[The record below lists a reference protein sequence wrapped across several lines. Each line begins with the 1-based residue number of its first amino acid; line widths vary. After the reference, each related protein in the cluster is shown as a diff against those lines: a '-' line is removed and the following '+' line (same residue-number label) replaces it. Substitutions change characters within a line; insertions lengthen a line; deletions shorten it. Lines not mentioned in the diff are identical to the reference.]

1 MSERLRSIGIAREC
15 ARSIRSASGGGAH
28 RIVQHIV
35 TAEIVQTSAV
45 VAAVQEQRTASAE
58 AVRQLFA
65 RAYRASSHLDCFSEK
80 AAHRR
85 GRRSPRRLGDHRSRC
100 SDAPAGCVCS
110 ATKIRLCV
118 HEHDQLRGDAFAR
131 GCSHGSA
138 AHLVGSGRGPVTEL
152 GVGLAGGVGSGP
164 KPKCVSLT
172 SRIRGCVNAFDS
184 YQQGHRHQLLRFA
197 SGDRSAM
204 LQNDLTA

>member
-1 MSERLRSIGIAREC
+1 MPPVSADVGATAIDRNRARVC
-15 ARSIRSASGGGAH
+15 ARSIRSASGGGVH
-28 RIVQHIV
+28 RTVQHIV

-138 AHLVGSGRGPVTEL
+138 AHLVGSGRGPQVTP
-152 GVGLAGGVGSGP
+152 GPPAVAHVPARAGG
-164 KPKCVSLT
+164 KKC
-172 SRIRGCVNAFDS
+172 
-184 YQQGHRHQLLRFA
+184 HR
-197 SGDRSAM
+197 
-204 LQNDLTA
+204 